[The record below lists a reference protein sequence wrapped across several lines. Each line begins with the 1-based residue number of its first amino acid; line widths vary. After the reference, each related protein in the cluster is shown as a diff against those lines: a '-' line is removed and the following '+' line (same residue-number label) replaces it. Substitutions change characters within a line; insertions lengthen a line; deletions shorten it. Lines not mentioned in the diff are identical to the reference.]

1 MKRLYRLVISGWW
14 PVALEET
21 EVAQS
26 DRSTLQAL
34 YEDCEVNPYDLD
46 GLSLRLERATDVDIA
61 KYGEGDDDG
70 A

>member
-1 MKRLYRLVISGWW
+1 MSGWW

-26 DRSTLQAL
+26 DGRTLQTL

-46 GLSLRLERATDVDIA
+46 GLSLRLERATDADIA
-61 KYGEGDDDG
+61 KYGEGQDDG